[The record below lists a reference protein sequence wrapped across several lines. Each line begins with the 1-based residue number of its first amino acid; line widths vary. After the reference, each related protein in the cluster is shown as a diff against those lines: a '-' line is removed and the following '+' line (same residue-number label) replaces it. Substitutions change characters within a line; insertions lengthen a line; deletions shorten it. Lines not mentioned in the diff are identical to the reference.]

1 MASYAPVLFALRLR
15 CVTSSVHREDDR
27 CPLQSRRSLMAA
39 APEHHAYLVI
49 QIQSR
54 DPNYEESVTS
64 LKSTRTPARCT
75 VSFTASCAADTAPQ
89 SQDPRRLRS

>member
-1 MASYAPVLFALRLR
+1 
-15 CVTSSVHREDDR
+15 
-27 CPLQSRRSLMAA
+27 MAA

-75 VSFTASCAADTAPQ
+75 VVH
-89 SQDPRRLRS
+89 RLLCR